1 MYKFDF
7 LPLCDLWT
15 AVKMLIFFSSHLW
28 LELFPT
34 KRLPANVRTT
44 QTIKSTQVTALLFYC
59 SFYRALETK
68 TVSVK
73 HLSLSKA
80 SIQTSY
86 KKPLV
91 LFLPFTFKHDT
102 NTKNTMWC
110 TTVWVAGYYKISL
123 WLKASGLLC
132 SSVFCSTLFNN
143 WNFTNLLHA
152 IAPLNQLA
160 ASSIMFSLLG
170 CWCSVWHSGV
180 QSHRYKTCQLSQ
192 CTLCI
197 YCNYC

>member
-7 LPLCDLWT
+7 LPLYDPWT

-34 KRLPANVRTT
+34 KLLPANVRTT
-44 QTIKSTQVTALLFYC
+44 QTIKSTKVTALLCYC

-73 HLSLSKA
+73 HLSAFRPL
-80 SIQTSY
+80 TE
-86 KKPLV
+86 KPLV

-102 NTKNTMWC
+102 NTKNTMWRS
-110 TTVWVAGYYKISL
+110 TVWFAGYYKIRL

-143 WNFTNLLHA
+143 WNLTNLLHA
-152 IAPLNQLA
+152 IVPLNPLA
-160 ASSIMFSLLG
+160 ASSIMLSVLG

-180 QSHRYKTCQLSQ
+180 QSHR
-192 CTLCI
+192 
-197 YCNYC
+197 